1 MDVVRGP
8 KGRSFETMSAIK
20 LLRAVG
26 EQIRAARMDRRLTQ
40 RELGERAGI
49 VDKYVSEIER
59 GTRDVPFSTL
69 YAIVVHGLELQ
80 LDVVFRSQEQQRFAT
95 RLDEV
100 WSRIE
105 TLPGEAQAKLADI
118 IRSIL
123 EFTRQ

>member
-1 MDVVRGP
+1 M
-8 KGRSFETMSAIK
+8 GRSFETMSAIK

-26 EQIRAARMDRRLTQ
+26 EQIRAARTDRRLTQ

-80 LDVVFRSQEQQRFAT
+80 LDVVFRPREQQRFAT

-100 WSRIE
+100 WSRIG
-105 TLPGEAQAKLADI
+105 TLPGEAQAKIADI